1 MKTIILNH
9 KSYLSYD
16 EILKYKKNIEK
27 IDNKKINLVLMPN
40 IAYLS
45 LFKDTKIKIGAQ
57 NFYSYNYG
65 SYTGEI
71 PLEILKSLNIN
82 YTLVAHPERITLKLD
97 TYEEI
102 KEKLYRSLNSGF
114 KTVLCIGHDEKLST
128 IKKELKYY
136 IKSSDY
142 IDTSNLIIAYEP
154 LSKIE
159 SNSPNL
165 KDIEYLNNYIK
176 DYFMYEF
183 DTEVKF
189 LYGGS
194 VNKENINDI
203 LKLTDGVIIGKNSI
217 DINNVNE
224 ILNNI
229 K

>member
-9 KSYLSYD
+9 KSYLSYN
-16 EILKYKKNIEK
+16 EIQKYKKNIEK
-27 IDNKKINLVLMPN
+27 IDNKKVNLVLMPN

-45 LFKDTKIKIGAQ
+45 LFKDSKIKIGAQ

-71 PLEILKSLNIN
+71 PLELLKSLNIN

-114 KTVLCIGHDEKLST
+114 KTVLCIGHDGKLST

-142 IDTSNLIIAYEP
+142 IDTSNLIITYEP

-159 SNSPNL
+159 SDSPNL

-194 VNKENINDI
+194 VTKENINDI

-217 DINNVNE
+217 DIKNVNE
-224 ILNNI
+224 IINNI

>member
-9 KSYLSYD
+9 KSYLSYE
-16 EILKYKKNIEK
+16 EIVKYKKNIEK
-27 IDNKKINLVLMPN
+27 INNKKINLVLMPN

-45 LFKDTKIKIGAQ
+45 LFKDTKLTLGAQ

-71 PLEILKSLNIN
+71 SLETLKSLNIN

-114 KTVLCIGHDEKLST
+114 KTILCIGHDEKLST

-142 IDTSNLIIAYEP
+142 IDITNLIIAYEP
-154 LSKIE
+154 INKIE
-159 SNSPNL
+159 NSEPNL
-165 KDIEYLNNYIK
+165 KDIEYLNNYVK
-176 DYFMYEF
+176 NYFMYEF

-189 LYGGS
+189 IYGGS
-194 VNKENINDI
+194 VNKENINEI

-224 ILNNI
+224 IINNI

>member
-9 KSYLSYD
+9 KSYLSYN
-16 EILKYKKNIEK
+16 EIQKYKKNIEK
-27 IDNKKINLVLMPN
+27 IDNKKVNLVLMPN

-45 LFKDTKIKIGAQ
+45 LFKDSKIKIGAQ

-71 PLEILKSLNIN
+71 PLELLKSLNIN

-159 SNSPNL
+159 SDSPNL

-194 VNKENINDI
+194 VTKENINDI

-217 DINNVNE
+217 DIKNVNE
-224 ILNNI
+224 IINNI